1 MAATAALMVAPN
13 ATAVANY
20 RSVEDVVSTPFA
32 RLSFAASDVAGE
44 SITSSAQLRS
54 RRRRPGAE
62 LERRSPAIVSP
73 KAVSDS
79 QNSQTCLDPDASRV
93 LNSSSSS
100 SYYFYNNNNILLNSV
115 DFKCKAFRYMRSTTT
130 TPFVYSLCFHLH
142 VTNWMWNWG
151 IFLAMRIALYV
162 WDSVMILEIWVDT
175 AIMCSL
181 QLLL

>member
-1 MAATAALMVAPN
+1 MVAPS

-100 SYYFYNNNNILLNSV
+100 YYFCDINNILLNSV

-142 VTNWMWNWG
+142 VTN
-151 IFLAMRIALYV
+151 
-162 WDSVMILEIWVDT
+162 
-175 AIMCSL
+175 
-181 QLLL
+181 